1 MSQLP
6 SLGRLGAQLYTRVLS
21 GVLVTG
27 YRDVNP
33 TAQFIAGTV
42 AKLTTVDG
50 KAVATPVTAVTDT
63 AVGIFWCDKV
73 STFYRTVFEEVVT
86 LGADGVAVN
95 LQHANLKSGSVR
107 VTKADGTPSVEL
119 TDYNVNLVNGTITPI
134 ALNNLSGE
142 ATCLVSYWY
151 ADPNK
156 AGIDNTG
163 TLGKAAV
170 LEGYGEIATSVYDTA
185 VTYTLGGSVYFTAAG
200 ILTSASG
207 NGAVKIGTVTKVPS
221 SSDIEL
227 YVKVTL

>member
-33 TAQFIAGTV
+33 TAEFIAGTV

-95 LQHANLKSGSVR
+95 LQHANLKNGSVR
-107 VTKADGTPSVEL
+107 VTKADGTPS
-119 TDYNVNLVNGTITPI
+119 TDYTVNLVNGTITPT
-134 ALNNLSGE
+134 ALGNLSGE
-142 ATCLVSYWY
+142 PTCLVSYWY

-200 ILTSASG
+200 ILTSTSD